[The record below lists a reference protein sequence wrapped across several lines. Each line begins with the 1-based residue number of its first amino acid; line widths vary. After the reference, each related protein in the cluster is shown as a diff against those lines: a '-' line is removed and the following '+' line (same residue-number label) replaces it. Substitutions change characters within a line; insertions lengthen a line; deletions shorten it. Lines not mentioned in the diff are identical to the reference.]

1 MIGIK
6 VMIKSWVVVALLVTG
21 CAAKPPKT
29 CYELT
34 LTFDEVHSKQVLCTD
49 RELKESY
56 NFRKLP

>member
-1 MIGIK
+1 MT
-6 VMIKSWVVVALLVTG
+6 KSLVVVLTLLITG

-34 LTFDEVHSKQVLCTD
+34 LTFDGVHSKQILYTD
-49 RELKESY
+49 QTLKESY

>member
-1 MIGIK
+1 
-6 VMIKSWVVVALLVTG
+6 MIKSWVVVALLVTG

-34 LTFDEVHSKQVLCTD
+34 LTFDGVHSNQVLCTD

-56 NFRKLP
+56 NFRKLS

>member
-1 MIGIK
+1 
-6 VMIKSWVVVALLVTG
+6 MIKSWVVVALLVTG

-34 LTFDEVHSKQVLCTD
+34 LTFDEVHSKQVLCTE